1 MCEGSISEI
10 NNRFGTPK
18 KKKFSINFTNAITK
32 FCDNSHLF
40 FKGKKIYKFEYYSKN
55 VDYPAQFNLESISK
69 KFDKSF
75 KGNVYEFHL
84 ITMLLINLTY

>member
-1 MCEGSISEI
+1 MKVLFLKLTTGLALQ
-10 NNRFGTPK
+10 K
-18 KKKFSINFTNAITK
+18 KEKFSINFTNAITK

-40 FKGKKIYKFEYYSKN
+40 FKEKKIYKFEDYSKN

>member
-1 MCEGSISEI
+1 MGEGSISEI

-18 KKKFSINFTNAITK
+18 KNFSINFTNAITK

-40 FKGKKIYKFEYYSKN
+40 FKGKQIYKFEDYNKN
-55 VDYPAQFNLESISK
+55 VDYPTQFFLESRSN

-75 KGNVYEFHL
+75 KGNVSEFHL

>member
-18 KKKFSINFTNAITK
+18 KKNLVLILLMQLQNFVIIAIC
-32 FCDNSHLF
+32 FLRE
-40 FKGKKIYKFEYYSKN
+40 KKIYKFEDYSKN

>member
-1 MCEGSISEI
+1 MGEGSISEI

-40 FKGKKIYKFEYYSKN
+40 FKGKKIYKFEDYSKN

>member
-1 MCEGSISEI
+1 MKVLFLKLTTGLALQ
-10 NNRFGTPK
+10 K
-18 KKKFSINFTNAITK
+18 KKKFSINFTNGITK

-40 FKGKKIYKFEYYSKN
+40 FKGKKIYKFEDYSKN

>member
-1 MCEGSISEI
+1 MKVLFLKLTTGLALQ
-10 NNRFGTPK
+10 K

-32 FCDNSHLF
+32 FCDNSHL
-40 FKGKKIYKFEYYSKN
+40 GKKIYKFEDYSKN
-55 VDYPAQFNLESISK
+55 VDYPTQFFLESISK